1 MKNVRKELD
10 QTKNSYENEKNA
22 LKTTINQ
29 VSTNEREWKNKLN
42 EREDELK
49 KVGCSLREKSE
60 INAKL
65 EKELFEIKSQN

>member
-1 MKNVRKELD
+1 MKNIRKELD
-10 QTKNSYENEKNA
+10 QTKNSYENQKNE

-29 VSTNEREWKNKLN
+29 VSTNEREWKNKLH

-49 KVGCSLREKSE
+49 KVGCSLRENSE
-60 INAKL
+60 INTKL